1 MISAKFTL
9 GLLTLPKHVRVFMC
23 LQYKTFENTA
33 GKGETARKEIF
44 NIFPQCFL
52 PI

>member
-9 GLLTLPKHVRVFMC
+9 GLLTHPKHALVFMC
-23 LQYKTFENTA
+23 LQYKSFENTA
-33 GKGETARKEIF
+33 GKGKTACKEQIH
-44 NIFPQCFL
+44 IFPQYFL